1 MRSVLAEQRP
11 AARESWLRVA
21 IVAAVVIV
29 LDQVSKGFLRSS
41 LAFGAS
47 TTVVPGVLT
56 LVRTTNS
63 GVAFSALSGSVVV
76 VTLLALAVLAL
87 LLGFFARFATRP
99 LLWLPTGMV
108 AGGALG
114 NLIDRVRLGAV
125 TDFIKLPH
133 WPAFNVADSSI
144 TLGVIAL
151 VLMITRGGTR
161 STT

>member
-1 MRSVLAEQRP
+1 MAG
-11 AARESWLRVA
+11 
-21 IVAAVVIV
+21 VAAVVIV
-29 LDQVSKGFLRSS
+29 LDQVSKGLLRSS
-41 LAFGAS
+41 LASGAS
-47 TTVVPGVLT
+47 AAVVPGVLT

-63 GVAFSALSGSVVV
+63 GVAFSALSGSTVV

-87 LLGFFARFATRP
+87 LLGFFARYATRP
-99 LLWLPTGMV
+99 MLWLPTGMV
-108 AGGALG
+108 VGGALG

-133 WPAFNVADSSI
+133 WPAFNVADSAI

-151 VLMITRGGTR
+151 VLLITRGGAR

>member
-1 MRSVLAEQRP
+1 VVAEQRP
-11 AARESWLRVA
+11 AARENWLRVA

-29 LDQVSKGFLRSS
+29 LDQVTKELLRSS

-47 TTVVPGVLT
+47 AAVVPGVVT

-63 GVAFSALSGSVVV
+63 GAAFSALSGSVVV

-87 LLGFFARFATRP
+87 LLGFFARFATRRF
-99 LLWLPTGMV
+99 LWLPTGMI

-133 WPAFNVADSSI
+133 WPAFNVADSAI

-151 VLMITRGGTR
+151 VLIITRGGAR

>member
-1 MRSVLAEQRP
+1 MVAEQRP
-11 AARESWLRVA
+11 AARENWLRVA

-29 LDQVSKGFLRSS
+29 LDQVSKGLLRSS

-87 LLGFFARFATRP
+87 LLSFFARLATRR

-133 WPAFNVADSSI
+133 WPAFNVADSAV
-144 TLGVIAL
+144 TLGVVAL
-151 VLMITRGGTR
+151 VLMLTRGGVR

>member
-1 MRSVLAEQRP
+1 VVVEQRP
-11 AARESWLRVA
+11 AARENWLRVA

-29 LDQVSKGFLRSS
+29 LDQVSKGLLRSS

-47 TTVVPGVLT
+47 TAVVPGVLT

-87 LLGFFARFATRP
+87 LLSFFAHLATRP

-133 WPAFNVADSSI
+133 WPAFNVADSAI

-151 VLMITRGGTR
+151 VLMLTRGGVR

>member
-1 MRSVLAEQRP
+1 MVVEQRP
-11 AARESWLRVA
+11 AARENWLRVA

-29 LDQVSKGFLRSS
+29 LDQVSKGLLRSS
-41 LAFGAS
+41 LALGAS
-47 TTVVPGVLT
+47 TAVVPGVLT

-76 VTLLALAVLAL
+76 VTLLALAVLTL
-87 LLGFFARFATRP
+87 LLGFFARIATRP
-99 LLWLPTGMV
+99 FLWLPTGMV
-108 AGGALG
+108 TGGALG

-133 WPAFNVADSSI
+133 WPAFNVADSAI
-144 TLGVIAL
+144 TLGVVAL
-151 VLMITRGGTR
+151 VLMITRGGAR